1 MALWRF
7 PGIPRRFSAISC
19 RRGNTLGRHDGRREV
34 PLMEQK
40 GGNAAAL
47 PPPALTEH

>member
-19 RRGNTLGRHDGRREV
+19 RRGNTLGVHDGRREV
-34 PLMEQK
+34 AAYGTE
-40 GGNAAAL
+40 GGNATAL
-47 PPPALTEH
+47 PSPSLTDH